1 LAFEPDPQAY
11 FMFVKLSSETLVV
24 LGALGTIPMASAK

>member
-1 LAFEPDPQAY
+1 
-11 FMFVKLSSETLVV
+11 MFVKLSSETLVV